1 MHDDI
6 FDGTNSKVLVFLCVV
21 CWLLICSCCCMKYL
35 CPRENIPI
43 TIGTPI
49 IGTLSAGTPIV
60 GILDT
65 GAGASVRTTVT
76 NPIYDDRLIP
86 PFET

>member
-1 MHDDI
+1 
-6 FDGTNSKVLVFLCVV
+6 
-21 CWLLICSCCCMKYL
+21 MKYL
-35 CPRENIPI
+35 CPRENVPI

-49 IGTLSAGTPIV
+49 IGTLSEETPIV

-65 GAGASVRTTVT
+65 GAGVSARILDTGTGVSARTTVT